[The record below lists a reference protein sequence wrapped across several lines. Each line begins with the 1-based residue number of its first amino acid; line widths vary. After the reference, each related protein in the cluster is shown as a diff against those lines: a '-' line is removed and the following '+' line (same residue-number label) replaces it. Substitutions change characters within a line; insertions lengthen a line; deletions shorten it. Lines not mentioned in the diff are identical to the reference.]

1 MWMTLRG
8 GGGGGVNL
16 NRSRLRSILKGTVRI
31 KMNWKDYQ
39 TVGHPKYEPRV
50 GKGLFG
56 IRLLILH
63 YKFQFSKSIK
73 SSVFRIF
80 LNLTHS
86 LGKISLSQNAQ
97 RSQKGRVKRCQNSL
111 QVYPR
116 LKSVTF
122 LSRLSRQLCIL
133 CIPSHIFVYFIP

>member
-1 MWMTLRG
+1 MWMTLR
-8 GGGGGVNL
+8 GGGVNL

-31 KMNWKDYQ
+31 KMDWKDYQ

-56 IRLLILH
+56 IRLLIH

-80 LNLTHS
+80 LNLIHS

-97 RSQKGRVKRCQNSL
+97 RSQKGRVMRCQNSL